1 MMRRGLKSRRQL
13 SIAILTVQHW
23 RHIVHTKLL
32 LMTLFAWLVM
42 NVPILA
48 GPPSPERTEAMN
60 NWIANE
66 GPLTCSDI
74 LFLIDWFMTSDRE
87 IQYHDML
94 EAECVE
100 SAPALSRHELF
111 DYFGL
116 ALYVAN
122 DYREYAEELKTG
134 LVPIPTFTPAA
145 GILVA
150 FSHVHEIPDGQ
161 LNHSHGAPTADS
173 AINQHAEF
181 MESHIHN
188 TGATHV
194 NRIFTSRSTY
204 IGILIGI
211 ALTLLTVLA
220 LKLLRPRSTLDRA
233 SLA

>member
-1 MMRRGLKSRRQL
+1 MR
-13 SIAILTVQHW
+13 
-23 RHIVHTKLL
+23 TKLL
-32 LMTLFAWLVM
+32 LMTLFAWLAM

-87 IQYHDML
+87 TLYHNML

-100 SAPALSRHELF
+100 PSPSLSRHELF

-122 DYREYAEELKTG
+122 DYREYADELKTG
-134 LVPIPTFTPAA
+134 LIPVPTFSPVA
-145 GILVA
+145 GLLLA
-150 FSHVHEIPDGQ
+150 GFSHVHEIPDGQ

-173 AINQHAEF
+173 AINQHADF

-188 TGATHV
+188 IHNPCATHV
-194 NRIFTSRSTY
+194 NRISTY

-211 ALTLLTVLA
+211 AITLLTVLA
-220 LKLLRPRSTLDRA
+220 LKFLRPRSTLDRA

>member
-1 MMRRGLKSRRQL
+1 MQ
-13 SIAILTVQHW
+13 
-23 RHIVHTKLL
+23 TKLL
-32 LMTLFAWLVM
+32 LMTLFVWLVM

-48 GPPSPERTEAMN
+48 GEPSPERTEAMN

-87 IQYHDML
+87 TQYHDML

-100 SAPALSRHELF
+100 PAPALSRHELF

-116 ALYVAN
+116 ALYVA
-122 DYREYAEELKTG
+122 DEYSEYADELKKG
-134 LVPIPTFTPAA
+134 LVPVPTLPVAPAGHLLA
-145 GILVA
+145 G

-161 LNHSHGAPTADS
+161 LNHFHGAHTHDS
-173 AINQHAEF
+173 AINQHADF

-188 TGATHV
+188 IHNPCATHV
-194 NRIFTSRSTY
+194 NRISTY

-211 ALTLLTVLA
+211 AITLLTVLA
-220 LKLLRPRSTLDRA
+220 LKFLRPRSTLDRA